1 MAECPLNRAL
11 IQPTGN
17 EILAGIVE
25 DTDSPMIRTVLEG
38 IGLSADIAVP
48 VVDEEGRIEAAIRAA
63 AREGCALLVLI
74 GGSGGGHRFDPTL
87 SQDFTHTTMDRIL
100 TGCRAT
106 ALYGKNGHLW
116 SRLVCGWLEDTLV
129 VNVPGPYREAKAAIE
144 ALAPLYKGADTDTAA
159 LNAAMAEAV
168 CATYG

>member
-1 MAECPLNRAL
+1 MNRAM

-17 EILAGIVE
+17 EILSGIVE
-25 DTDSPMIRTVLEG
+25 DTDSPMIRAVLEG

-48 VVDEEGRIEAAIRAA
+48 VVDEEDKIEPAIRAA
-63 AREGCALLVLI
+63 AREDRPLLVLI

-87 SQDFTHTTMDRIL
+87 SHDFTHTTMDRIL
-100 TGCRAT
+100 QDCHAT

-116 SRLVCGWLEDTLV
+116 SRLVCGWLEGTLV

-144 ALAPLYKGADTDTAA
+144 ALAPLYSGADTDTAV